1 MCLRNML
8 FVTPLQVMHMQQQ
21 NTEEQ
26 YGCRDVIH
34 VASLYNQTTC
44 CYIMTMHSEI
54 RICILDD

>member
-1 MCLRNML
+1 ML
-8 FVTPLQVMHMQQQ
+8 FMTPLQVMHMQQQ

-26 YGCRDVIH
+26 YGRRDVIH

-44 CYIMTMHSEI
+44 CYIMTMHSET